1 MATAIDII
9 TRALRLIGA
18 QAQGETPRADD
29 AQDALL
35 ALNAMLQAWEGDGIR
50 FGNAY
55 PAALADTLN
64 LSARELDAVAHNL
77 AVRIAPEYGAGA
89 SPLLLDTADKLR
101 RQVQAIYFDRRP
113 ARLDPTLIA
122 GQVAVVR
129 VEDPNL

>member
-1 MATAIDII
+1 MATGLDII

-50 FGNAY
+50 LGNAF

-64 LSARELDAVAHNL
+64 ISARELDAVTHGL
-77 AVRIAPEYGAGA
+77 AVRLAPEYGSGA
-89 SPLLLDTADKLR
+89 SPLLLDTADRLR
-101 RQVQAIYFDRRP
+101 RQVQAIYFDRTP
-113 ARLDPTLIA
+113 ARIDPGLVI
-122 GQVAVVR
+122 GQTASLPT
-129 VEDPNL
+129 EDPNL